1 MSGMTGVGKPN
12 SVVDA
17 MVQIL
22 EMDRSSVGDTE
33 VWNQVR
39 GIATKA
45 MTDAMD
51 EEEKRAGDDALFDD
65 AREALEIIVHDQAED
80 QFSNARQLI
89 PRLRKRLGI
98 PPIINFD
105 TLELAPLAPAAE
117 VVALTRLE
125 NDSSS
130 LTPRIVALRTD
141 LPVGTKLYTED
152 TAAQSRSEQIRKQ
165 SVRFDLM
172 GVVADVEMDRGF
184 GQLDPVCMGTLKRC
198 IGLLAPATR
207 VTPTTSTPQAD
218 NASGQCQLTAPE
230 SIYLNVFAD
239 FLEAPFPSFP
249 TDTEGITW
257 SEDKVGDIDVK
268 YVRADLVDRLVAE
281 RQMLE
286 PLSNEEIDAAFMA
299 NMQML
304 LNSQPSYVQYRRALV
319 KTVMDAYNQKHKT
332 VPTKTKRGE
341 PPEPDTLN
349 DADLDRLIESQFGR
363 LLHANQLMA
372 QREFARQVI
381 AAAKNFR
388 KGCTQ

>member
-1 MSGMTGVGKPN
+1 
-12 SVVDA
+12 

-45 MTDAMD
+45 MIDTMD

-89 PRLRKRLGI
+89 PRLRKRLGM
-98 PPIINFD
+98 PPIINFN
-105 TLELAPLAPAAE
+105 TPELAPLAPAAE
-117 VVALTRLE
+117 VVALTKPE
-125 NDSSS
+125 NDSTS

-152 TAAQSRSEQIRKQ
+152 APAQSRSEQMRKQ

-172 GVVADVEMDRGF
+172 GVVADVELGGGF

-198 IGLLAPATR
+198 IGLLAPTQTPVPTGSATG
-207 VTPTTSTPQAD
+207 P
-218 NASGQCQLTAPE
+218 CQTTAPE
-230 SIYLNVFAD
+230 SIYLNVLAD
-239 FLEAPFPSFP
+239 SLEAPFPSFP

-257 SEDKVGDIDVK
+257 SEDQAGDINVK
-268 YVRADLVDRLVAE
+268 YVRADLVDKLVAE
-281 RQMLE
+281 KQMLE

-299 NMQML
+299 NMQL
-304 LNSQPSYVQYRRALV
+304 LLASQPSYVQYRRALV
-319 KTVMDAYNQKHKT
+319 KTVMDAYNQKHQ
-332 VPTKTKRGE
+332 VPRVDIKKETEPVELGTTPPSATGE
-341 PPEPDTLN
+341 E
-349 DADLDRLIESQFGR
+349 
-363 LLHANQLMA
+363 
-372 QREFARQVI
+372 
-381 AAAKNFR
+381 
-388 KGCTQ
+388 